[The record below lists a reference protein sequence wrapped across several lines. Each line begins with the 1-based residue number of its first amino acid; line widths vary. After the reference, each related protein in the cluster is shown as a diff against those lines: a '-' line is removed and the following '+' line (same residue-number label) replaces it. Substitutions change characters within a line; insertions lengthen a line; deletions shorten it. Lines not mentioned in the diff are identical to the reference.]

1 MLIDGKLIEYH
12 MVSKRVIISFV
23 VGFAVYMLVTM
34 ILASLLQPSPTFVG
48 GRFMMESTLPTQ
60 NSDYVLYLLMT
71 SMMSLIA
78 GTAAG
83 ALTYHFYPEEKEPAS
98 DEEQEYMIDEVVWGI
113 LNENEKKVMKEVVRS
128 EGVTQDSLVHRLGYS
143 KAKLSILLNDLEK
156 KDLVMREKL
165 GRTNSI
171 LLTERMKKVLS
182 KNGE

>member
-1 MLIDGKLIEYH
+1 MAINKIIH
-12 MVSKRVIISFV
+12 MVSKRVIISFAA
-23 VGFAVYMLVTM
+23 GFVVYMLVTM
-34 ILASLLQPSPTFVG
+34 ILATLFQPTTTVVG
-48 GRFMMESTLPTQ
+48 GRFSMMSGAIPAQ
-60 NSDYVLYLLMT
+60 SNDYVFYLMMT

-78 GTAAG
+78 GSAAG
-83 ALTYHFYPEEKEPAS
+83 ALTYHFYPEEREPT
-98 DEEQEYMIDEVVWGI
+98 EEGEPEYVLDDVVWGI

-143 KAKLSILLNDLEK
+143 KAKLSILLSDLEK